1 MKLEP
6 VEITGLTTSINACN
20 CELRRDIHVF
30 INYVMEYEV
39 KRTYRNNTLPKADF
53 MKLAKLVSDPEA
65 VNDVKSSGSSGWI
78 EYIDKLALNMGFVNY
93 DTEGQY
99 MGYTSSEPSF
109 PDNYIKVNTDKYL
122 HFLEATPDKQESF
135 ILKVMLDDYKDCKN
149 EFFSRNILGMLE
161 VFDRRGCAT
170 GVVPTLNFAS
180 IRKFLLEL
188 LALFKSGVW
197 YSVESLIKY
206 LKQSH
211 PYFLIPKDFKVKN
224 KYDERERYGN
234 FTERKGNEWKYSP
247 INEKDPD
254 AFERVEG
261 RYVERFLEGIPLVM
275 GYVDTAYAEDYA
287 SGLHPSIG
295 HIRAFRVRDRLA
307 NVMKGAISEPKVWIQ
322 PNFEVYIESD
332 LYPAQILSKLAPL
345 TDVVKEDQVIIL
357 KLKKEKVA
365 ASAARDKAPDI
376 VSLLQSV
383 SSRELPQ
390 NVLTELKA
398 WNSHA
403 EMFTLYEGFSLLE
416 EARALPEA
424 DEYTLKRISP
434 NIRLI
439 HSADKLFSRL
449 EDAGWVPLS
458 ANHQDSAL
466 VQLPEDACTVFRRK
480 SAMPISRSPKKAI
493 LSRKTN
499 IVHYFPSE
507 ELYEIFV
514 RKLIEAKCTF
524 EVNKAGLSIIVSP
537 KSDALIK
544 EIIKELRKDYHIS
557 IEDME

>member
-1 MKLEP
+1 
-6 VEITGLTTSINACN
+6 
-20 CELRRDIHVF
+20 
-30 INYVMEYEV
+30 
-39 KRTYRNNTLPKADF
+39 
-53 MKLAKLVSDPEA
+53 
-65 VNDVKSSGSSGWI
+65 
-78 EYIDKLALNMGFVNY
+78 
-93 DTEGQY
+93 
-99 MGYTSSEPSF
+99 
-109 PDNYIKVNTDKYL
+109 
-122 HFLEATPDKQESF
+122 
-135 ILKVMLDDYKDCKN
+135 
-149 EFFSRNILGMLE
+149 
-161 VFDRRGCAT
+161 
-170 GVVPTLNFAS
+170 
-180 IRKFLLEL
+180 
-188 LALFKSGVW
+188 
-197 YSVESLIKY
+197 
-206 LKQSH
+206 
-211 PYFLIPKDFKVKN
+211 
-224 KYDERERYGN
+224 
-234 FTERKGNEWKYSP
+234 
-247 INEKDPD
+247 
-254 AFERVEG
+254 
-261 RYVERFLEGIPLVM
+261 
-275 GYVDTAYAEDYA
+275 
-287 SGLHPSIG
+287 
-295 HIRAFRVRDRLA
+295 VRDRLA
-307 NVMKGAISEPKVWIQ
+307 NVMKSTISEPKVWIQ

-383 SSRELPQ
+383 SSRELPR
-390 NVLTELKA
+390 NVLTELNA

-403 EMFTLYEGFSLLE
+403 GMFTLYEGFSLLE

-466 VQLPEDACTVFRRK
+466 VQLPEGACTVFRRK

-514 RKLIEAKCTF
+514 RKLIEAKGPF